1 MLADE
6 TADLNIFM
14 FRKVGL
20 SKWCEQFS
28 GGHTPAL
35 NSSFVQRELRQLLET
50 AIAAHSS
57 DFKHGHPAGTQIGSP
72 RQWRSEKA
80 ASEFITDSRIISP
93 ATHSTALSSCACL
106 GTAVQCLESNHTI
119 NEP

>member
-1 MLADE
+1 MSEETRTKFFLPHSQVLADE
-6 TADLNIFM
+6 TADLNIFT

-35 NSSFVQRELRQLLET
+35 NSSSVQRELRQLLET

-57 DFKHGHPAGTQIGSP
+57 DFKQRPSGGDTNRLSQT
-72 RQWRSEKA
+72 A
-80 ASEFITDSRIISP
+80 A
-93 ATHSTALSSCACL
+93 
-106 GTAVQCLESNHTI
+106 Q
-119 NEP
+119 